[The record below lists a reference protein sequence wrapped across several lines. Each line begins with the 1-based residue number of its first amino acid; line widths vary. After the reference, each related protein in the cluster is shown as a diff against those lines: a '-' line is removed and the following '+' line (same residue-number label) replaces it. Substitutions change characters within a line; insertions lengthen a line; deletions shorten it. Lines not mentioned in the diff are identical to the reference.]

1 MPRPEALRI
10 VRRRPSTAWIRS
22 CVRYVNQ
29 RASRAGAVGP
39 LGGPVVGRRRARRH
53 HDDQR
58 PDAVPQDQEV
68 QARGDVER
76 VDECGAR
83 IARRPVQEIGDR
95 EAQPRLPAVGGRQVD
110 ERTLR
115 PPAQR
120 GAVEGQRGDPPLL
133 GGRHRRNG
141 RSEAAVEHV
150 VVHVARE
157 EAEPERRHGDGERR
171 HREPMRSRRP
181 GPGGR
186 HCRHPPSI
194 PCPVPR
200 AVWTI
205 DRTDRPPASSDRM
218 MPRPCLQSQSTI
230 GPCPGS
236 V

>member
-29 RASRAGAVGP
+29 RRVASPAVGP
-39 LGGPVVGRRRARRH
+39 LGGPVVGRRGARRH

-58 PDAVPQDQEV
+58 ANAVPQDQEI

-76 VDECGAR
+76 VDERGAR

-95 EAQPRLPAVGGRQVD
+95 EAHAGLPPVGGRQVD
-110 ERTLR
+110 ERPLR
-115 PPAQR
+115 PSAQR
-120 GAVEGQRGDPPLL
+120 RAVQGQRGDPPLL

-150 VVHVARE
+150 VVHVAHE
-157 EAEPERRHGDGERR
+157 QAEPERCHGDGEHR
-171 HREPMRSRRP
+171 HREPMGSRRP

-194 PCPVPR
+194 PWPVLARCGRSTGPIAR
-200 AVWTI
+200 P
-205 DRTDRPPASSDRM
+205 RPP
-218 MPRPCLQSQSTI
+218 I
-230 GPCPGS
+230 G
-236 V
+236 